1 MAASDQATYLKSSAK
16 FPNKRAGLAAI
27 VGLTISPLWSDA
39 ADALKTRPSADL
51 PASNGP
57 SCCPTCRRLS
67 AADRMRLRARM
78 SRLCLCDGGEGG
90 GVSEPAPLRAP
101 LEA

>member
-1 MAASDQATYLKSSAK
+1 MTASDQPTDLKSSAK

-27 VGLTISPLWSDA
+27 MGLTISPLWSDV

-57 SCCPTCRRLS
+57 SCRPTSPS
-67 AADRMRLRARM
+67 AADRMRLCARM
-78 SRLCLCDGGEGG
+78 RRLCLCDRGEGG